1 MYICKELGV
10 VASENLEFGEYVVEY
25 VGELINLKEAG
36 EKKRAYSVDENIG
49 YYVYYFNHRNTTY

>member
-25 VGELINLKEAG
+25 VGELINLKKSWR
-36 EKKRAYSVDENIG
+36 EKKSLLC
-49 YYVYYFNHRNTTY
+49 